1 MFDQTYKPDQQ
12 LIYLTILGIAPHS
25 VLADE
30 ARIQLDIAIAGFKIG
45 AQFGSGRAQHSLVGP
60 EMFVTWA

>member
-1 MFDQTYKPDQQ
+1 MFNQTYKLDQQ

-30 ARIQLDIAIAGFKIG
+30 ARVQLDNAITCFEIG
-45 AQFGSGRAQHSLVGP
+45 ARFGSGRAQHSLVGP
-60 EMFVTWA
+60 AMFII

>member
-1 MFDQTYKPDQQ
+1 MFNQTYKLNQQ

-30 ARIQLDIAIAGFKIG
+30 AQVQLNKAIVCFEIG
-45 AQFGSGRAQHSLVGP
+45 AQFGSGRAQHSLVGLT
-60 EMFVTWA
+60 VTVI